1 MHLVTYQHEGQARTG
16 VLQGES
22 VVDLNRAYRA
32 ALRHLD
38 TASELAVADLRLPID
53 MVSLLAGG
61 EDSLKAAGRAVAF
74 AQEHRLETGDTMLAA
89 QGILYAID
97 HVTLLAP
104 VLRPGKIVCLGFN
117 YRDHAAESALAV
129 PEYPV
134 LFHKVSGS
142 LVGQGQPI
150 VIPRLSDK
158 IDYEGELA
166 VIIGKRGKDIT
177 ENNALS
183 FVAGYAAA
191 NDVSARDLQF
201 RTSQWTSG
209 KMLDTFAPLGP
220 ALVTRDEV
228 PDPNKLRIK
237 TIVNGEVMQDA
248 STADMIFHVPF
259 IISYISQITTL
270 EPGDVILTGTPSGVG
285 QSRDPQVFLQAGDCV
300 SIEIERL
307 GVLSNPLVA
316 EG

>member
-1 MHLVTYQHEGQARTG
+1 
-16 VLQGES
+16 
-22 VVDLNRAYRA
+22 
-32 ALRHLD
+32 
-38 TASELAVADLRLPID
+38 
-53 MVSLLAGG
+53 MVGWLAGG

-74 AQEHRLETGDTMLAA
+74 AQGHRLETGDTMLAA

-166 VIIGKRGKDIT
+166 VIIGKRGQDNT
-177 ENNALS
+177 ENNAPSSLP
-183 FVAGYAAA
+183 GYPAA
-191 NDVSARDLQF
+191 NALRPPHLPV
-201 RTSQWTSG
+201 RT
-209 KMLDTFAPLGP
+209 
-220 ALVTRDEV
+220 
-228 PDPNKLRIK
+228 
-237 TIVNGEVMQDA
+237 
-248 STADMIFHVPF
+248 
-259 IISYISQITTL
+259 
-270 EPGDVILTGTPSGVG
+270 
-285 QSRDPQVFLQAGDCV
+285 PQ
-300 SIEIERL
+300 R
-307 GVLSNPLVA
+307 
-316 EG
+316 